1 MAAAGGAPNR
11 GPAEKGLPE
20 DILLCIDVCEE
31 MGQPW
36 DSRDPQSQTRLSAIK
51 QGLSS
56 FVQRKSSFDRRHRFG
71 VCLLVNDCLLVQEF
85 TSDQGMILAT
95 IDSLGV
101 LEARPEFQFDQLFS
115 CVEKLAP
122 PVGAPSSSVL
132 RVLLV
137 YGRSHAIPLISS
149 LPTELL
155 GRPLIFLDAL
165 YVHKKA
171 SDEGVVCQDI
181 YDFLMNFD
189 IDDNKPA
196 YFFEVASSL
205 TRLHQHMMMLLAH
218 PAQRDDQD
226 SFLEKLEFIA
236 PDA

>member
-1 MAAAGGAPNR
+1 MVAAEGAARP
-11 GPAEKGLPE
+11 PAVLKGLPE

-51 QGLSS
+51 QGLTS

-71 VCLLVNDCLLVQEF
+71 ICLLVNDCLLVQEF

-101 LEARPEFQFDQLFS
+101 LEARPEFQFDQLFA
-115 CVEKLAP
+115 CVEKVPLGLRLSNEKSGVLLTLSSQQTLLLPQLAP
-122 PVGAPSSSVL
+122 PIEAQSSSVL

-137 YGRSHAIPLISS
+137 YGRSHAVPLISS

-171 SDEGVVCQDI
+171 SDEGVVCQVRRG
-181 YDFLMNFD
+181 
-189 IDDNKPA
+189 A
-196 YFFEVASSL
+196 E
-205 TRLHQHMMMLLAH
+205 TRLH
-218 PAQRDDQD
+218 DED
-226 SFLEKLEFIA
+226 STLTLRNLRCRAK
-236 PDA
+236 